1 MIIRDG
7 KEREW
12 RDVQGKWHNITVY
25 EEVLLSAALMHFQ
38 DKLTREKEKTK
49 QTKRER
55 KRD

>member
-12 RDVQGKWHNITVY
+12 RDVQGKWHNIRVY